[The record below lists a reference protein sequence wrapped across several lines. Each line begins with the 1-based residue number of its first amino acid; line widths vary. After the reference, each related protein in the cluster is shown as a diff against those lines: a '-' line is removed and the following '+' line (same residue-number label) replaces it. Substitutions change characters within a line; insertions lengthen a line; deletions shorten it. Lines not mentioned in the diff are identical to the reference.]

1 MAGTD
6 GFRARIR
13 EVREEASGVK
23 SFALEAIDG
32 GSLPAWE
39 SGAHVDMMLAPGISR
54 QYSICGDPADRSCLR
69 FAVLREPES
78 RGGSILLHEKFN
90 VGDEVQVVAVRNN
103 FALVPAELTLLVA
116 GGIGVTPLLAMAR
129 ELERQGHAW
138 RMLYGGR
145 SRASM
150 AFLDE
155 LSFYGDKV
163 IVRPQDEFGLLDLAS
178 FLGAP
183 EPGKVAYCCG
193 PEPLIKAVEAY
204 CADWPEESLQIERF
218 RPKEQEPH
226 LPDAPFEVELR
237 QSGKTVTVA
246 PGQSIADALEQV
258 GVFIPR
264 SCNEGTCGTCLTR
277 VIEGTPDH
285 RDSFLR
291 PKQRAKNN
299 SIMVCVSRSLTQRL
313 VLDV

>member
-1 MAGTD
+1 MTGND

-13 EVREEASGVK
+13 EIRKEALGVK

-39 SGAHVDMMLAPGISR
+39 SGAHIDVMLAPGINR
-54 QYSICGDPADRSCLR
+54 QYSICGDPADPSCLR

-90 VGDEVQVVAVRNN
+90 VGDEVRVGAVRNN

-116 GGIGVTPLLAMAR
+116 GGIVVTPLLAMAR
-129 ELERQGHAW
+129 ELERQGRAW

-178 FLGAP
+178 FLGAT

-193 PEPLIKAVEAY
+193 PEPLIKAVETY

-218 RPKEQEPH
+218 RPKEQDPH
-226 LPDAPFEVELR
+226 LPESPFEVELR

-299 SIMVCVSRSLTQRL
+299 SIMVCISRSLTQRL